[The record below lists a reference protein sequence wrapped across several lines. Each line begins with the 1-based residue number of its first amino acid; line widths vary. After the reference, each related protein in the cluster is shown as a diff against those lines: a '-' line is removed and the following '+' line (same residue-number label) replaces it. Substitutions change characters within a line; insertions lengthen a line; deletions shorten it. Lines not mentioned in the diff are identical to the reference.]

1 MKMKKKI
8 ENGCKDEKFM
18 CYADKCMSEAFNDV
32 VENQPLDPQ
41 YEELDEAFEW
51 NDRYVVPLADYLTYR
66 LHLAKLQKNPRKRRN
81 GIFWVFTHVFMQG
94 HYLHVFAE
102 VFAPLVTELHET
114 MMVMLHREYVNELK
128 NKNR

>member
-8 ENGCKDEKFM
+8 ENWGKDEKFM

>member
-8 ENGCKDEKFM
+8 ENWCKDEKFM

-51 NDRYVVPLADYLTYR
+51 NARYVVPLADYLPYR
-66 LHLAKLQKNPRKRRN
+66 LQLAKLQKNPRKRRN

>member
-8 ENGCKDEKFM
+8 ENWCKDEKFM
-18 CYADKCMSEAFNDV
+18 CYADKCMSEAFKDV

-66 LHLAKLQKNPRKRRN
+66 LHLAKLQRNPRKRRS

-114 MMVMLHREYVNELK
+114 MMVMLHREYINELK

>member
-1 MKMKKKI
+1 MKLQEKI
-8 ENGCKDEKFM
+8 KSWCKDEKFM
-18 CYADKCMSEAFNDV
+18 SFAQERARKEVCEVA
-32 VENQPLDPQ
+32 ENHRIDPQ

>member
-1 MKMKKKI
+1 MKKKI
-8 ENGCKDEKFM
+8 ENWCKDEKFM

-51 NDRYVVPLADYLTYR
+51 NDRYIVPLVDYLTYR
-66 LHLAKLQKNPRKRRN
+66 LHLAKLQRNPRKRRS